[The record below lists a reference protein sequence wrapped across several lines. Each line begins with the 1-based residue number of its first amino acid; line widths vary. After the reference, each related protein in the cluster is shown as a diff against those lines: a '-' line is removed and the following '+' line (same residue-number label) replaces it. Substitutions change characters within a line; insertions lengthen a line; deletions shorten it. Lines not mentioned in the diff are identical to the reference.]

1 MIEVEDTQ
9 HFLTNRFDHNGDMK
23 LHMQTLA
30 ALYPEADSYEKILM
44 VCRKMRLPE
53 STQEE
58 VFRRM
63 VFNYFANSTDD
74 HNKNFSFLMDES
86 GRWKLSPAYI

>member
-1 MIEVEDTQ
+1 MEGQ
-9 HFLTNRFDHNGDMK
+9 KHFITHRFDRDEERK

-30 ALYPEADSYEKILM
+30 ALYPDADSYEKLLM

-58 VFRRM
+58 VFR
-63 VFNYFANSTDD
+63 VDGFCL
-74 HNKNFSFLMDES
+74 FSSVHSLAH
-86 GRWKLSPAYI
+86 PHI